1 MTSRYDNLSV
11 AIEATI
17 NISKKTKPYRI
28 VDIGV
33 GSGLNAERMIRLAKK
48 LGRSN
53 IEYYGFDMF
62 EDLNDLASSSE
73 FVLGAAISRDKAR
86 EIVLKAGAVKAQLI
100 KGNTNQTLAQAKKD
114 IPIAAVV
121 CVDGGASVTTI
132 ANDIENALS
141 FCSEGT
147 YMVITNCIV
156 SNYYR
161 GSAFIIKSAVMLK
174 KEYGITIEE
183 AGPVDVISDKYVG
196 GTIAVNCII
205 LKCAAQLTPAKLEG
219 LAHKLLVE
227 TSPQADPEPQE
238 YVPEVSFVPEP
249 PKEIHV
255 QQEASAPA
263 GESFPQSC
271 SGDTDIQSVRVCENS
286 CGKLPEEH
294 CELPSD
300 SCGRRESPVG
310 PCGLVK
316 VSEEPDANTPVPE
329 ERQEPDSVVEQGNT
343 DSAAEQVPDNSGSEL
358 RPEVPPELDKGNNR
372 NARRRRRR
380 GGADDERSGAQD

>member
-1 MTSRYDNLSV
+1 MTSRYDNLSAAV
-11 AIEATI
+11 EATI

-62 EDLNDLASSSE
+62 EDMDDLVSSSE
-73 FVLGAAISRDKAR
+73 FSLGAAISRDKAR

-121 CVDGGASVTTI
+121 CIDGGASTVTV

-147 YMVITNCIV
+147 YVVIANCIV
-156 SNYYR
+156 STYYR
-161 GSAFIIKSAVMLK
+161 GSAFIIKSAFMLK

-183 AGPVDVISDKYVG
+183 VGPVDIVADKYTG
-196 GTIAVNCII
+196 GEVSFNCII

-227 TSPQADPEPQE
+227 ASPQADPEPQE

-249 PKEIHV
+249 PKEILI

-263 GESFPQSC
+263 GEAFPQSC
-271 SGDTDIQSVRVCENS
+271 SNNTDVQSVRVCKNS

-300 SCGRRESPVG
+300 SCGRRESSME
-310 PCGLVK
+310 PCGLGEI
-316 VSEEPDANTPVPE
+316 SEEPAAATPVLE

-343 DSAAEQVPDNSGSEL
+343 DSAGEQVPDNSGSEL
-358 RPEVPPELDKGNNR
+358 RPEVSPELDKGNNR
-372 NARRRRRR
+372 GARRRRRR
-380 GGADDERSGAQD
+380 GGADDERAGSQD

>member
-1 MTSRYDNLSV
+1 MASRYDNLSV

-33 GSGLNAERMIRLAKK
+33 GSGSKAELMVKLAKK

-53 IEYYGFDMF
+53 IEYYGFDFF
-62 EDLNDLASSSE
+62 EDVTDLVASSE
-73 FVLGAAISRDKAR
+73 FALGIGVSRDKAR
-86 EIVLKAGAVKAQLI
+86 EMVLKSGAAKAQLI

-121 CVDGGASVTTI
+121 CVDGGASPTTI

-147 YMVITNCIV
+147 YMVITNCI
-156 SNYYR
+156 SSTYYR
-161 GSAFIIKSAVMLK
+161 GSAFIIKSAAMLK
-174 KEYGITIEE
+174 KEYSITIEE
-183 AGPVDVISDKYVG
+183 AGPVDVVSDKYSD
-196 GTIAVNCII
+196 GTIAISCII

-227 TSPQADPEPQE
+227 ASPQADPEPQE

-249 PKEIHV
+249 PKEIPV
-255 QQEASAPA
+255 EQEASAPA

-271 SGDTDIQSVRVCENS
+271 SGDTDVQSVRVCENS

-300 SCGRRESPVG
+300 SCGRRESSVE

-343 DSAAEQVPDNSGSEL
+343 DSTAEQVPDNSGSEL
-358 RPEVPPELDKGNNR
+358 RPEVPTELDKGNNR